1 MSATTTQEPIL
12 REIALRVGLAARALP
27 DVSPRHLLEVL
38 IEKLGSPLTPEK
50 LSHVT
55 VTQLK
60 TGLASPD
67 GEEDT
72 EHLDVVSIPNYKEA
86 VRILWGEAVD
96 AGLPGPEPYT
106 EGELPGSIRVAIAS
120 NSAERMDGHFGSCLR
135 FLVYQ
140 VSVDTIKLVDLR
152 PTFEADDAEDRNAF
166 RADLIKDCQVLY
178 VVSIGGPAAAKVIK
192 AGIYPMKL
200 SEEAEARAVLVK
212 LQAILSGHP
221 PPWLAK
227 IIGVSNRQKLRFD
240 EDEPLEDEASVEGV
254 GC

>member
-1 MSATTTQEPIL
+1 MTENTLT
-12 REIALRVGLAARALP
+12 REIALRIGLAARALP
-27 DVSPRHLLEVL
+27 DVSPKHLLDVL
-38 IEKLGSPLTPEK
+38 MEKLGSPLTAEK

-60 TGLASPD
+60 SGLGSPD

-72 EHLDVVSIPNYKEA
+72 EHLDVVAIPNYKEA
-86 VRILWGEAVD
+86 VRILWGESVEAD
-96 AGLPGPEPYT
+96 LPEPSAYA
-106 EGELPGSIRVAIAS
+106 EGDMPGSIRVAIAS

-140 VSVDTIKLVDLR
+140 VGKDELRLVDIRSAL
-152 PTFEADDAEDRNAF
+152 EADDAEDRNAF

-178 VVSIGGPAAAKVIK
+178 VVSIGGPAAAKVIR

-200 SEEAEARAVLVK
+200 AEESDAHEVLAK
-212 LQAILSGHP
+212 LQTILAGHP

-227 IIGVSNRQKLRFD
+227 IIGVSARERVRFD
-240 EDEPLEDEASVEGV
+240 AEYLAEEEVE
-254 GC
+254 

>member
-1 MSATTTQEPIL
+1 MTENVLS
-12 REIALRVGLAARALP
+12 REIALRIGLAARALP
-27 DVSPRHLLEVL
+27 DVSPRHLLEILV
-38 IEKLGSPLTPEK
+38 EKLGSPLTEEK

-60 TGLASPD
+60 SGLVSPD

-96 AGLPGPEPYT
+96 ADLPAPEPYA

-140 VSVDTIKLVDLR
+140 VSKDVIKLIDLR
-152 PTFEADDAEDRNAF
+152 STEGADESDDRNAF

-192 AGIYPMKL
+192 ANIYPMKL
-200 SEEAEARAVLVK
+200 SEEAEAREVLVK
-212 LQAILSGHP
+212 FQTMLAGSP

-227 IIGVSNRQKLRFD
+227 ITGVSSLRARFD
-240 EDEPLEDEASVEGV
+240 VDEPLEEDV

>member
-1 MSATTTQEPIL
+1 MTTTPL
-12 REIALRVGLAARALP
+12 DREIALRVGLAARALP

-38 IEKLGSPLTPEK
+38 IDKLGAPLTGEK

-60 TGLASPD
+60 TGLGSPD

-72 EHLDVVSIPNYKEA
+72 EHLGAVSIPDYKAA
-86 VRILWGEAVD
+86 VRILWGETGD
-96 AGLPGPEPYT
+96 SGLPAPEPYV
-106 EGELPGSIRVAIAS
+106 EGDLPGSIRVAIAS
-120 NSAERMDGHFGSCLR
+120 NTDERMDGHFGSCLR

-140 VSVDTIKLVDLR
+140 VSRSEIRLIDLR
-152 PTFEADDAEDRNAF
+152 STRGADEADDRNAF

-178 VVSIGGPAAAKVIK
+178 VISVGGPAAAKVIK

-200 SEEAEARAVLVK
+200 PEEAEAREVLAK
-212 LQAILSGHP
+212 LQTILSGHP

-227 IIGVSNRQKLRFD
+227 IIGVEAEARRRFTVEHLLE
-240 EDEPLEDEASVEGV
+240 EDV

>member
-1 MSATTTQEPIL
+1 MTENVLS

-27 DVSPRHLLEVL
+27 DVSPRHLLDVL
-38 IEKLGSPLTPEK
+38 VEKLGSPLTEEK

-60 TGLASPD
+60 SGLGSPD

-72 EHLDVVSIPNYKEA
+72 EHLDVVTIPNYKEA
-86 VRILWGEAVD
+86 VRILWGEAADVD
-96 AGLPGPEPYT
+96 LPQPEPYA
-106 EGELPGSIRVAIAS
+106 EGDLPGSIRVAIAS

-140 VSVDTIKLVDLR
+140 VSKDEIRLVELR
-152 PTFEADDAEDRNAF
+152 STEGADESEDRNAF

-178 VVSIGGPAAAKVIK
+178 LVSIGGPAAAKVIK

-200 SEEAEARAVLVK
+200 ADEADARDVLVK
-212 LQAILSGHP
+212 FQTMLAGSP

-227 IIGVSNRQKLRFD
+227 VMGVSPLRARFD
-240 EDEPLEDEASVEGV
+240 ADAEESFDEEPLKENV

>member
-1 MSATTTQEPIL
+1 
-12 REIALRVGLAARALP
+12 
-27 DVSPRHLLEVL
+27 
-38 IEKLGSPLTPEK
+38 LTLEK

-60 TGLASPD
+60 TGLGSPD

-72 EHLDVVSIPNYKEA
+72 EHLDVVAIPNYKEA
-86 VRILWGEAVD
+86 VRILWGEAGD
-96 AGLPGPEPYT
+96 AELPEPEPYA
-106 EGELPGSIRVAIAS
+106 EGDLPGSIRVAIAS

-140 VSVDTIKLVDLR
+140 VSKDAMRLIDLR
-152 PTFEADDAEDRNAF
+152 ATEGADESDDRNAF
-166 RADLIKDCQVLY
+166 RANLIKDCQVLY

-200 SEEAEARAVLVK
+200 SEEAEAREVLAK
-212 LQAILSGHP
+212 FQGILAGSP

-227 IIGVSNRQKLRFD
+227 IVGVAAPKTRFD
-240 EDEPLEDEASVEGV
+240 ADEPLEEDV

>member
-1 MSATTTQEPIL
+1 MTETAIS
-12 REIALRVGLAARALP
+12 REVALRVGLAARALP
-27 DVSPRHLLEVL
+27 NVSPRLLLEVL
-38 IEKLGSPLTPEK
+38 VEKLGSPLTEEK

-60 TGLASPD
+60 SGFGSPD

-72 EHLDVVSIPNYKEA
+72 EHLDAVSIPNYKEA
-86 VRILWGEAVD
+86 VRILWGEAAD
-96 AGLPGPEPYT
+96 ADLPVAEAYA
-106 EGELPGSIRVAIAS
+106 EGDLPGSIRVAIAS
-120 NSAERMDGHFGSCLR
+120 NNAERMDGHFGSCLR

-140 VSVDTIKLVDLR
+140 VSKDAIRLIGLR
-152 PTFEADDAEDRNAF
+152 STEGADESDDRNAF

-178 VVSIGGPAAAKVIK
+178 LVSIGGPAAAKVIK

-200 SEEAEARAVLVK
+200 SEEAEARDVLAK
-212 LQAILSGHP
+212 FQTMLAGSP

-227 IIGVSNRQKLRFD
+227 ITGVSARRARFD
-240 EDEPLEDEASVEGV
+240 ADEALEEDV

>member
-1 MSATTTQEPIL
+1 MTENVLT
-12 REIALRVGLAARALP
+12 REVALRVGLAARALP

-38 IEKLGSPLTPEK
+38 MEKLGSPLTEEK

-60 TGLASPD
+60 SGLVSPD

-72 EHLDVVSIPNYKEA
+72 EHLGEVSIPHYKEA

-96 AGLPGPEPYT
+96 AGLPEAEPYA
-106 EGELPGSIRVAIAS
+106 EGDMPGSIRVAIAS
-120 NSAERMDGHFGSCLR
+120 NVGERMDGHFGSCLR

-140 VSVDTIKLVDLR
+140 VSPDAIRLVDLR
-152 PTFEADDAEDRNAF
+152 STHEADASDDRNAF

-200 SEEAEARAVLVK
+200 PEEAEAREVLAK
-212 LQAILSGHP
+212 LQGILAGKP

-227 IIGVSNRQKLRFD
+227 IVGVSARQKLRFD
-240 EDEPLEDEASVEGV
+240 EDAPLEEDV

>member
-1 MSATTTQEPIL
+1 MSAAAAPSIS
-12 REIALRVGLAARALP
+12 REAALRIGLAARLLP
-27 DVSPRHLLEVL
+27 DTSPRQLLELL
-38 IEKLGSPLTPEK
+38 IDKLGTPITEEK

-72 EHLDVVSIPNYKEA
+72 EHLDVVTIPNYKQA
-86 VRILWGEAVD
+86 VRILWGEVGD
-96 AGLPGPEPYT
+96 TTLPKPEPYT
-106 EGELPGSIRVAIAS
+106 DGEMPGSVRIAIAS
-120 NSAERMDGHFGSCLR
+120 NTAERMDGHFGSCLR

-140 VSVDTIKLVDLR
+140 VSREKARLIELR
-152 PTFEADDAEDRNAF
+152 STLGADDAEDRNAF

-192 AGIYPMKL
+192 SGIYPMKL
-200 SEEAEARAVLVK
+200 SDEAEASEVLGK
-212 LQAILSGHP
+212 FQAMLNGSP

-227 IIGVSNRQKLRFD
+227 VMGVPARDRVRFD
-240 EDEPLEDEASVEGV
+240 SDEPFEE
-254 GC
+254 

>member
-1 MSATTTQEPIL
+1 MTTAAAPSIS
-12 REIALRVGLAARALP
+12 REAALRIGLAARVLP
-27 DVSPRHLLEVL
+27 NNSPRQLLELL
-38 IEKLGSPLTPEK
+38 IDKLGAPLTEEKLTQ
-50 LSHVT
+50 VT

-72 EHLDVVSIPNYKEA
+72 EHLGVVTIPQYKEA
-86 VRILWGEAVD
+86 VRILWGDMED
-96 AGLPGPEPYT
+96 STLPKPEPYA
-106 EGELPGSIRVAIAS
+106 EGDMPESVRVAIAS
-120 NSAERMDGHFGSCLR
+120 NSEAHMDGHFGSCLR

-140 VSVDTIKLVDLR
+140 VSKDQVKLIDLR
-152 PTFEADDAEDRNAF
+152 STIGADQSGDRNAF

-200 SEEAEARAVLVK
+200 SEEADASEVIAK
-212 LQAILSGHP
+212 FQAMLNGNP

-227 IIGVSNRQKLRFD
+227 VMGVVPPQRVRFD
-240 EDEPLEDEASVEGV
+240 SDEPLED
-254 GC
+254 

>member
-1 MSATTTQEPIL
+1 MTENTLS

-27 DVSPRHLLEVL
+27 DVSPRYLLEVL
-38 IEKLGSPLTPEK
+38 MEKLGSPLTEEK

-96 AGLPGPEPYT
+96 ADLPTPETYAD
-106 EGELPGSIRVAIAS
+106 GDMPGSIRVAIAS
-120 NSAERMDGHFGSCLR
+120 NAAERMDGHFGSCLR

-140 VSVDTIKLVDLR
+140 VSQSEMRLIDLR
-152 PTFEADDAEDRNAF
+152 STEGADESDDRNAY
-166 RADLIKDCQVLY
+166 RANLIKDCQVLY
-178 VVSIGGPAAAKVIK
+178 VISIGGPAAAKVIK
-192 AGIYPMKL
+192 TGIYPMKL
-200 SEEAEARAVLVK
+200 ADEEDARDVVAK
-212 LQAILSGHP
+212 LQTILAGSP

-227 IIGVSNRQKLRFD
+227 ITGNTRLKMRFD
-240 EDEPLEDEASVEGV
+240 DETEESFEEECLRENA
-254 GC
+254 

>member
-1 MSATTTQEPIL
+1 MTTTVL
-12 REIALRVGLAARALP
+12 SRELALRIGLAARVLP

-38 IEKLGSPLTPEK
+38 VDKLGSPLTEEK

-60 TGLASPD
+60 SGLGSPD

-96 AGLPGPEPYT
+96 ADLPAPEPYA
-106 EGELPGSIRVAIAS
+106 EGDLPGSIRVAIAS

-140 VSVDTIKLVDLR
+140 VSQDALRLIDLR
-152 PTFEADDAEDRNAF
+152 STLGADESDDRNAF
-166 RADLIKDCQVLY
+166 RAELIKDCQVLY

-192 AGIYPMKL
+192 AGVYPMKL
-200 SEEAEARAVLVK
+200 AEEAEARELVSK
-212 LQAILSGHP
+212 LQTILKGNP

-227 IIGVSNRQKLRFD
+227 IIGVSARDRVRFD
-240 EDEPLEDEASVEGV
+240 SDYPIEEEV